1 MLYRVLLS
9 ALFLSASS
17 IAPVQASE
25 ALPGVDTAPLKNLPY
40 ENRVDNGLQAQD
52 RGSDNGE
59 LRTRDTND
67 TSTDALKDKARR
79 AIEEALRGASPDL
92 DIEIIPVPSPQPTQ
106 LPPAKPVFELADDLD
121 GLFDQLKRTGD
132 KRRAERISA
141 QIWQKWQAS
150 DSRSVDLLTH
160 WARGASSKKDYAVA
174 LDLLD
179 QVVTLRPD
187 YAEGWNQRA
196 TLHYAMRN
204 FDKSIAD
211 IERTL
216 ALEPRHYGALAGLGA
231 ILQQLGRKEA
241 ALEAWYRALNVYPAM
256 EGAQKAVLDLEEDLA
271 GRGI

>member
-1 MLYRVLLS
+1 MLLRVLASALLLS
-9 ALFLSASS
+9 AASV
-17 IAPVQASE
+17 AQASE

-59 LRTRDTND
+59 LRSRETDEANETSDEAMRDR
-67 TSTDALKDKARR
+67 ARR

-92 DIEIIPVPSPQPTQ
+92 EVDIIPVPSPSP
-106 LPPAKPVFELADDLD
+106 LPPPKPAFELADDLD

-132 KRRAERISA
+132 KRRADRIS
-141 QIWQKWQAS
+141 QRIWQKWQAS

-179 QVVTLRPD
+179 QVVTLRPR

-196 TLHYAMRN
+196 TLHYAMKN
-204 FDKSIAD
+204 FSKSIAD

-216 ALEPRHYGALAGLGA
+216 ALEPRHYGALGRPRCDFAAARSQGSGSGSMVPGAGGLSRNGGGTE
-231 ILQQLGRKEA
+231 GRA
-241 ALEAWYRALNVYPAM
+241 
-256 EGAQKAVLDLEEDLA
+256 
-271 GRGI
+271 